1 LIRHILKHKFCC
13 CFQTIR
19 TGSFIR
25 LLQDGDKGKSPTA
38 ASFITTFILKCP
50 PDSFVLECMQLNT
63 SYSKDWRSSFIGG
76 PAQWS
81 FVRVG
86 SRKMGRE
93 RSVAAREEECGGVP
107 SQ

>member
-1 LIRHILKHKFCC
+1 
-13 CFQTIR
+13 
-19 TGSFIR
+19 
-25 LLQDGDKGKSPTA
+25 
-38 ASFITTFILKCP
+38 
-50 PDSFVLECMQLNT
+50 MQLNT